1 MVNSYES
8 VFLISLISQIEILRV
23 TKLVFMTEYR
33 DYKMYYKFIE
43 TYCPRSFVGIDRG
56 DALIIELEKMTES
69 NNQYFFVGDL
79 LQGKILFSSMRS
91 LQMIGI
97 DPDELNPYHN
107 MEAVYPDEI
116 YRNTSG
122 WSKLLNMANELL
134 RNKGGAAV
142 LSVDMKLR
150 NPDGRYPDVLFQS
163 YLFYCGIA
171 SKTVYLLEVL
181 TDIDQIHKKKWGY
194 HYYAGNDLSFFRYPD
209 EKMLM
214 VGNDF
219 SKREIEIIQLAEK
232 GLSTEQI
239 SEKLFLSPYT
249 VNTHRANIL
258 KKSGKAHISDHFS
271 EFRERGLI

>member
-1 MVNSYES
+1 M
-8 VFLISLISQIEILRV
+8 
-23 TKLVFMTEYR
+23 TTTEYQ
-33 DYKMYYKFIE
+33 DYSLYYKFIE

-171 SKTVYLLEVL
+171 SKTVYLLEVI
-181 TDIDQIHKKKWGY
+181 TDIDQIHKKKKGY

-271 EFRERGLI
+271 EFRERGLL